1 MRGSIR
7 EKRPGIWEIMVELP
21 PDPVS
26 GKRRRKWAT
35 VSGSKRKAQFELQKM
50 LVGAKDAKA
59 RASSASVEHVIN
71 EWFGLAR
78 QNLTAQTAQ
87 SYETRIRTQILP
99 ELGAIPVDELSP
111 LHIET
116 LCRSLLDRGL
126 APAGV
131 RFTYA
136 ILRRALNQAVKWGWL
151 ETNPA
156 MRATPPRLPQR
167 ELASITVDQLATLIR
182 DAEALNPQWASMIIL
197 SAVSGL
203 RRGELLGLKWSDLGT
218 DSVTVRRS
226 MGYTP
231 KVGVYEG
238 TTKTRQ
244 TRRVALDPI
253 GMAVVARQM
262 EEIRS
267 ASEQVGIELCSDP
280 FLFSAE
286 PDGSKAFHPDS
297 ISKVFRRV
305 ADTHGW
311 RELHFH
317 SLRHFSAT
325 EMIAAGVDIRTVAA
339 RLGHSDPSI
348 TLRVYAHALPERD
361 RAAAELLGSRLRLPS
376 AEDSAES

>member
-7 EKRPGIWEIMVELP
+7 EKRSGVWELMVELP
-21 PDPVS
+21 TDPVT

-35 VSGSKRKAQFELQKM
+35 VTGSKRKAQFELQKM
-50 LVGAKDAKA
+50 LVSAKEAKA
-59 RASSASVEHVIN
+59 RASSASVEHVVT

-78 QNLTAQTAQ
+78 QSLTPRTAQT
-87 SYETRIRTQILP
+87 YEQRIKTQILP
-99 ELGAIPVDELSP
+99 SLGAIPVDELSP
-111 LHIET
+111 IHIEN

-151 ETNPA
+151 DTNPA
-156 MRATPPRLPQR
+156 LRATPPRLPQR
-167 ELASITVDQLATLIR
+167 ELASITVDQLATIIK
-182 DAEALNPQWASMIIL
+182 DAEKLNIQWASMIAL
-197 SAVSGL
+197 SAVTGL
-203 RRGELLGLKWSDLGT
+203 RRGELLGLKWSDLGEEFL
-218 DSVTVRRS
+218 TVRRS
-226 MGYTP
+226 IGYTP
-231 KVGVYEG
+231 KDGIYEG
-238 TTKTRQ
+238 PTKTRQ
-244 TRRVALDPI
+244 TRRVAIDPV
-253 GMAVVARQM
+253 GVAIVTRQVD
-262 EEIRS
+262 EITA
-267 ASEQVGIELCSDP
+267 ASEKVGVALCSDP
-280 FLFSAE
+280 YLFSAE

-305 ADTHGW
+305 ADAHGW

-325 EMIAAGVDIRTVAA
+325 EMIAAGVDVRTVAA

-361 RAAAELLGSRLRLPS
+361 RAAAELLGSKISLPIPI
-376 AEDSAES
+376 DRV

>member
-1 MRGSIR
+1 M
-7 EKRPGIWEIMVELP
+7 
-21 PDPVS
+21 
-26 GKRRRKWAT
+26 
-35 VSGSKRKAQFELQKM
+35 
-50 LVGAKDAKA
+50 
-59 RASSASVEHVIN
+59 
-71 EWFGLAR
+71 
-78 QNLTAQTAQ
+78 
-87 SYETRIRTQILP
+87 
-99 ELGAIPVDELSP
+99 
-111 LHIET
+111 
-116 LCRSLLDRGL
+116 
-126 APAGV
+126 
-131 RFTYA
+131 
-136 ILRRALNQAVKWGWL
+136 
-151 ETNPA
+151 
-156 MRATPPRLPQR
+156 
-167 ELASITVDQLATLIR
+167 
-182 DAEALNPQWASMIIL
+182 
-197 SAVSGL
+197 
-203 RRGELLGLKWSDLGT
+203 
-218 DSVTVRRS
+218 VRRS

-361 RAAAELLGSRLRLPS
+361 RAAAELLGSRLRLPDAS
-376 AEDSAES
+376 E